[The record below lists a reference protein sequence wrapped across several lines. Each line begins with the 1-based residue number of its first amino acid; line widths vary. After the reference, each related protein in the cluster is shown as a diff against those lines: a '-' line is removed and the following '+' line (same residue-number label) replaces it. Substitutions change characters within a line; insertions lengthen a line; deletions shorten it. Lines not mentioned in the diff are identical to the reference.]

1 MADEIIGKV
10 THFYDKLGVAVVKL
24 TDKLSTGYKIK
35 VVKGDNEFTDVVVS
49 MQINQES
56 VSSAKAGEEVAV
68 MISKVAKDGSIVYK
82 ID

>member
-24 TDKLSTGYKIK
+24 TDKLSTGDKIK

-68 MISKVAKDGSIVYK
+68 MISKVAKEGSIVYK